1 MKSNDQIEMVMSHP
15 NKPAL
20 NRFMYINF
28 YVGQRLSQ
36 STLAEVQIILKCI
49 KDICIQMK
57 IKKYAMY
64 MYFFKGLLIK
74 HTLCR
79 GYIPVGTPVQ
89 SEFLVRSICTSMK
102 IGIQK
107 PHPIARLNVKKKRSK
122 NRKKRKLY
130 CTAVYI

>member
-1 MKSNDQIEMVMSHP
+1 
-15 NKPAL
+15 
-20 NRFMYINF
+20 
-28 YVGQRLSQ
+28 
-36 STLAEVQIILKCI
+36 
-49 KDICIQMK
+49 MK

-102 IGIQK
+102 IGIETP
-107 PHPIARLNVKKKRSK
+107 PHRATKCKKKRSK